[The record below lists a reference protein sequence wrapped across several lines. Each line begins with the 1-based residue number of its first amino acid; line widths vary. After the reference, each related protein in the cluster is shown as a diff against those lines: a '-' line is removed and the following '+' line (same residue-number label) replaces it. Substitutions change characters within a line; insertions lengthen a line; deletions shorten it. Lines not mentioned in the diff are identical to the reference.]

1 MLEGLVPPKP
11 FQTKEE
17 YIYETLRAAILQC
30 KLPPGEKLVIDH
42 LSSVLGVSAIPIRA
56 ALQRL
61 QSDGLVEIVPHTGAV
76 VSEISID
83 DLTEIFT
90 ILEALESIA
99 FEYASQRATDSDLVK
114 LEDLVNGMDQAYQNG
129 DIDRWSELNTEFHC
143 SISGIT
149 QMDLLKEYTCRTF
162 SFWERIRRYYLKEI
176 VSYRIPKAQVEHHE
190 MIELL
195 KGRKSK
201 ELAAKASQHN
211 RQAREAYEKLIQSH
225 LPKQVPELEN

>member
-42 LSSVLGVSAIPIRA
+42 LSSVLGVSTIPIRA

-61 QSDGLVEIVPHTGAV
+61 QTDGLVEIVPHTGAV

-90 ILEALESIA
+90 LLEALESIG
-99 FEYASQRATDSDLVK
+99 FEYASKRATDSDLLK
-114 LEDLVNGMDQAYQNG
+114 LEDLVNGMDKAYQNG
-129 DIDRWSELNTEFHC
+129 DIDRWSELNSEFHC
-143 SISGIT
+143 SISKIT
-149 QMDLLKEYTCRTF
+149 QMDLLNEYTCRTL
-162 SFWERIRRYYLKEI
+162 SYWERIRRYYLKEI
-176 VSYRIPKAQVEHHE
+176 GSYRIPKAQADHHE

-195 KGRKSK
+195 KQRKSK
-201 ELAAKASQHN
+201 ELAAIASQHN
-211 RQAREAYEKLIQSH
+211 RQAREAYEKLFQSH
-225 LPKQVPELEN
+225 TPKQVPELEK

>member
-17 YIYETLRAAILQC
+17 YIYETLRTAILQC
-30 KLPPGEKLVIDH
+30 KLLPGEKLVLDQ
-42 LSSVLGVSAIPIRA
+42 LSSVLGVSTIPIRA

-61 QSDGLVEIVPHTGAV
+61 QTDGLVEIVPHAGAV

-83 DLTEIFT
+83 DLKEIFT
-90 ILEALESIA
+90 ILEALEGIA

-129 DIDRWSELNTEFHC
+129 DIDRWSELNSEFHC
-143 SISGIT
+143 SVSKIT
-149 QMDLLKEYTCRTF
+149 QMDLLSEYTCRTF

-176 VSYRIPKAQVEHHE
+176 VSNRIPNAQAEHHE

-211 RQAREAYEKLIQSH
+211 RQAREAYEKLIQSQ
-225 LPKQVPELEN
+225 LPMQVPELKN